1 MTFKTSL
8 YYFPNDLFREK
19 GIVIT
24 LKDLEE
30 IAKKNGTKITS
41 KLDKIG
47 GIGIFSRFLLRG
59 IQPDILIITIE
70 GEDEESVK
78 ASIRDI
84 YAKYGP
90 YEVFIGPSSSIARKL
105 KSELK

>member
-1 MTFKTSL
+1 MVKTSL

-24 LKDLEE
+24 VKDLEE
-30 IAKKNGTKITS
+30 IARKNNTRITS

-47 GIGIFSRFLLRG
+47 SIGLFSRFLLSG

-70 GEDEESVK
+70 GENEENVK
-78 ASIRDI
+78 SSIKDI
-84 YAKYGP
+84 YTKYGP
-90 YEVFIGPSSSIARKL
+90 YEVFRGPASSIARKL

>member
-1 MTFKTSL
+1 MVVKTSL

-19 GIVIT
+19 GIIIT
-24 LKDLEE
+24 VKDLEE
-30 IAKKNGTKITS
+30 IAKKNNTRITS

-47 GIGIFSRFLLRG
+47 SIGLLSRFLLSS

-78 ASIRDI
+78 SSIRDI

-90 YEVFIGPSSSIARKL
+90 YEVFRGPNSSLARKL